1 VKSATAVKI
10 GRLGAFVAITF
21 LNTALILGVVYVVFG
36 NALTNRRPV
45 GIPTANSQSLP
56 TVVREYGWDRVAR
69 AYPGWSADDLT
80 LLLAERDLTAVPVY
94 EAFTQ
99 HRPRAMRGRFTNVS
113 PAGFRAIE
121 DQGPW
126 PPDPGAFNVF
136 LFGGSTAFGIALP
149 DNQTIASFLQQ
160 RANQAGCTRRVQVY
174 NFGRPTYF
182 SSQERIL
189 FEQLLLTGTAPR
201 VAVFLDGL
209 NDFILPDGLPY
220 LTSHLTDSLDAEAQA
235 LGGRRGDLGLD
246 VEFLPN
252 LPIGRSAATP
262 SGDGASQTAV
272 LREVVARWLANRKL
286 IEAIG
291 QELGVQ
297 TVFVWQP
304 VPVYHYDLSYHNF
317 HTELSSFPEQ
327 VQPVRDGY
335 ELMSQTR
342 STTDLGNNFLWLADL
357 QQGRRENLYVD
368 SIHYAAPFSSEI
380 AESILRFLRDQRF
393 VPCA

>member
-1 VKSATAVKI
+1 VKI
-10 GRLGAFVAITF
+10 GRWGAFVAITF
-21 LNTALILGVVYVVFG
+21 LNTGLILGVVYLLFG
-36 NALTNRRPV
+36 NALTNRRAAAM
-45 GIPTANSQSLP
+45 PTANPQSVP
-56 TVVREYGWDRVAR
+56 TVVREYGWDKIAR
-69 AYPGWSADDLT
+69 AYPDWSRGDLT
-80 LLLAERDLTAVPVY
+80 QLLTERDMTAVPVY

-99 HRPRAMRGRFTNVS
+99 HRPRAMRGRYTNVS
-113 PAGFRAIE
+113 PSGFRAVK

-126 PPDPGAFNVF
+126 PPDPGMFNVF

-149 DNQTIASFLQQ
+149 DDQTVASYLQQ
-160 RANQAGCTRRVQVY
+160 RANEVGCTGRVQVY

-189 FEQLLLTGTAPR
+189 FEQLLLAGTVPE

-220 LTSHLTDSLDAEAQA
+220 LTSHLTDSLDAEAQD
-235 LGGRRGDLGLD
+235 LGARPGDLGLD
-246 VEFLPN
+246 VEFLQN

-262 SGDGASQTAV
+262 SAGGANQNSV
-272 LREVVARWLANRKL
+272 LHEVIARWLANRKL

-297 TVFVWQP
+297 PVFVWQP

-317 HTELSSFPEQ
+317 HTDLSGFPEQ

-342 STTDLGNNFLWLADL
+342 STMELGNDFLWLADL

-368 SIHYAAPFSSEI
+368 SIHYTAPFSSEI
-380 AESILRFLRDQRF
+380 AERILRFLRDQRF

>member
-1 VKSATAVKI
+1 
-10 GRLGAFVAITF
+10 LGAFVAITF
-21 LNTALILGVVYVVFG
+21 LNTTLIVGAVFLLFG
-36 NALTNRRPV
+36 NVLKNHRAL
-45 GIPTANSQSLP
+45 GIPTANSQALP

-69 AYPGWSADDLT
+69 AYPGWSPDDLT
-80 LLLAERDLTAVPVY
+80 VLLAERDLTAVPVY

-113 PAGFRAIE
+113 PNGYRAIQ

-126 PPDPGAFNVF
+126 PPDPAAFNVF

-149 DNQTIASFLQQ
+149 DNQTIASYLQQ
-160 RANQAGCTRRVQVY
+160 RANQAGCTPRVQVY
-174 NFGRPTYF
+174 NFGRPTYL

-189 FEQLLLTGTAPR
+189 FEQLLLAGTAPS

-209 NDFILPDGLPY
+209 NDFILLDGLPY
-220 LTSHLTDSLDAEAQA
+220 LTSHLTESLDAEAQA
-235 LGGRRGDLGLD
+235 LSGRRGDLGLD
-246 VEFLPN
+246 VELLPN
-252 LPIGRSAATP
+252 LPIGSSATTP
-262 SGDGASQTAV
+262 SLSGANQSTV
-272 LREVVARWLANRKL
+272 LHEVVARWLANRKL

-291 QELGVQ
+291 QQLGVQ

-304 VPVYHYDLSYHNF
+304 VPVYRYDLSYHNF
-317 HTELSSFPEQ
+317 HTDPSSFPEQ
-327 VQPVRDGY
+327 IQPVRDGY

-342 STTDLGNNFLWLADL
+342 STTDLGTNFLWLADL

-368 SIHYAAPFSSEI
+368 SIHYTAPFSSEI
-380 AESILRFLRDQRF
+380 ADMMLRFLRDQRF